1 MSDQPVGSLLTDFDD
16 SLQDLLD
23 NSVGV
28 LDRHAFEDWV
38 RCNLLLECLRAIYEG
53 ALELRLNHV
62 AGVEDN
68 ILQRRLSDLIPHRW
82 PAGSNIWE
90 SSENVEHRA
99 WDHFFGQLGVVQ
111 ISKLFIC

>member
-28 LDRHAFEDWV
+28 LNRHAFEDWV

-90 SSENVEHRA
+90 SSEVY
-99 WDHFFGQLGVVQ
+99 VVREVCCCCN
-111 ISKLFIC
+111 SSGGL